1 MASVSRTIHRFG
13 YKCALTL
20 WVDKKWT
27 VVNLDMPDY
36 FSTCQK
42 GPMMESRQDE
52 IFFGD
57 FAVSNKILNMKY
69 MRISRGGG
77 VRGPPWKFFW
87 ICACRNYPNKAYN
100 KDGSS

>member
-1 MASVSRTIHRFG
+1 MHSFWYMYVGFSPQFYASTFADAKLIKKKGMASVSRTIHRFG

-52 IFFGD
+52 FF
-57 FAVSNKILNMKY
+57 FLKILLSPIK
-69 MRISRGGG
+69 
-77 VRGPPWKFFW
+77 
-87 ICACRNYPNKAYN
+87 
-100 KDGSS
+100 

>member
-1 MASVSRTIHRFG
+1 MHIFWYMYVGFSPQFYASEPLRMLNKKKKGMASVSRTIHRFG
-13 YKCALTL
+13 HKCALTL

-52 IFFGD
+52 FFLR
-57 FAVSNKILNMKY
+57 FCCLQ
-69 MRISRGGG
+69 
-77 VRGPPWKFFW
+77 
-87 ICACRNYPNKAYN
+87 
-100 KDGSS
+100 

>member
-1 MASVSRTIHRFG
+1 MVHVCRIFPSVLCFKTFADAKLIKKKGMASVSRTIHRLG

-57 FAVSNKILNMKY
+57 FAVSNKI
-69 MRISRGGG
+69 IEHE
-77 VRGPPWKFFW
+77 VHAH
-87 ICACRNYPNKAYN
+87 I
-100 KDGSS
+100 

>member
-1 MASVSRTIHRFG
+1 MYVGFSPQFYASKPLRMLNLFKKKGMASVSRTIHRIG

-57 FAVSNKILNMKY
+57 FAVSNKI
-69 MRISRGGG
+69 IEHE
-77 VRGPPWKFFW
+77 VHAH
-87 ICACRNYPNKAYN
+87 I
-100 KDGSS
+100 